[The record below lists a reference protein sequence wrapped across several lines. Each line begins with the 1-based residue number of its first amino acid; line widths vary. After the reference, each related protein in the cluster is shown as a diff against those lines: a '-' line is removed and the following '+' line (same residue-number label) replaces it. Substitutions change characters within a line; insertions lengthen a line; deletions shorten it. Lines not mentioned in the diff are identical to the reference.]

1 MPSRC
6 FLEGTA
12 NCRLRNVSET
22 TTSPSSFH
30 ETPTMGTHS
39 GNTSPSSP
47 SSLISLYISPPMMFI
62 NDYKVSDT
70 ENKET
75 NTTPKRN
82 NKSTRVFPQRGNSV
96 GCCLSDEFMNSEFVK
111 GDNNFFGRGK
121 KREPS
126 EATAFPLPP
135 TMVTVTVSERR
146 STLFRPPLRVCES
159 LETSRDELLRRDA
172 V

>member
-39 GNTSPSSP
+39 GNTSPSSA
-47 SSLISLYISPPMMFI
+47 SSLISLYVSPPMMPF
-62 NDYKVSDT
+62 NDYKASDT

-96 GCCLSDEFMNSEFVK
+96 GCCSSDEFMNSEFVK
-111 GDNNFFGRGK
+111 GDNYFFGRKK
-121 KREPS
+121 KRECRGAKHVV
-126 EATAFPLPP
+126 EQFAFLPHCSIP
-135 TMVTVTVSERR
+135 RAFLAFCCR
-146 STLFRPPLRVCES
+146 SY
-159 LETSRDELLRRDA
+159 
-172 V
+172 

>member
-1 MPSRC
+1 MSSRC

-12 NCRLRNVSET
+12 NCRLRNLSET

-47 SSLISLYISPPMMFI
+47 SSLISLYVSPPMMSF

-70 ENKET
+70 ENKEP

-111 GDNNFFGRGK
+111 GDNYFFGRGK

-126 EATAFPLPP
+126 EATALPY
-135 TMVTVTVSERR
+135 
-146 STLFRPPLRVCES
+146 PPPWLP
-159 LETSRDELLRRDA
+159 
-172 V
+172 

>member
-1 MPSRC
+1 MSSRC

-30 ETPTMGTHS
+30 ETYNVGTHS

-47 SSLISLYISPPMMFI
+47 SSLISLYVSPPMMSF

-75 NTTPKRN
+75 DTTPKRN

-96 GCCLSDEFMNSEFVK
+96 GCCSSEEFMNSEFVK
-111 GDNNFFGRGK
+111 GDNYFFGRGK

-126 EATAFPLPP
+126 EATAFPYPPPWLP
-135 TMVTVTVSERR
+135 
-146 STLFRPPLRVCES
+146 
-159 LETSRDELLRRDA
+159 
-172 V
+172 